1 MMMMV
6 VPDVSMLS
14 TVLSIRLLALSRYL
28 VRRSPLVIPV
38 KRPYDSYNDN
48 NNNNDS
54 NDDSDN
60 NDDSS
65 SNDDDSNDSNDI
77 NDDDDNND
85 DDDDTKTG

>member
-6 VPDVSMLS
+6 VPDVSILS

-38 KRPYDSYNDN
+38 KRPYDS

-54 NDDSDN
+54 NNNDDSDN

-77 NDDDDNND
+77 NDDDDNNNN